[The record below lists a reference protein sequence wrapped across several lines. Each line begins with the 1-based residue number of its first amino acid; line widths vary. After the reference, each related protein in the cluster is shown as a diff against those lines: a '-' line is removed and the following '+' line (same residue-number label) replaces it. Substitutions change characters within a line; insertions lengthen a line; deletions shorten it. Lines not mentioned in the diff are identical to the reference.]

1 MEIDSQIV
9 DNAIDLEKTA
19 RSLVK
24 ETAVAVD
31 LEADSMYH
39 YQEKV
44 CLVQIATE
52 KISVV
57 IDPLAIKD
65 LSPLKPLFS
74 NPDIQKIF
82 HGADYD
88 IRSLYRDF
96 GIKIN
101 NLFDT
106 ELACRFLGIK
116 ETGLRAVLKMFFKI
130 NIDKKFQKKDW
141 SKRPLPQEMMT
152 YASKDVIYLLP
163 LAKMLIHRLEK
174 IGRLAWV
181 LEECHDLSKVRPA
194 LSNEAALFIKFKGA
208 GRLKSR
214 SLAVLEAL
222 LQFRK
227 HVAKQKDRPLFKIIG
242 NDPLMKIAT
251 ARPVTL
257 RRLKGI
263 NALTGRQ
270 ISMYGKDLIHV
281 VAVAL
286 KTPESELPVY
296 PSNKPPMLP
305 NGVPARIKALKSWRA
320 SKARTLEIDP
330 GMVCNNSLITAI
342 AVRNPG
348 DKKSLEKVKEMKR
361 WQKQVLG
368 REIITVLKKMMCC
381 VSSLLWLDVSE
392 VLWSKLF
399 EVQNIFGLVL

>member
-1 MEIDSQIV
+1 MDIESRIIDKTT
-9 DNAIDLEKTA
+9 DLEKTA
-19 RSLVK
+19 RSLEK
-24 ETAVAVD
+24 ENAVAVD

-44 CLVQIATE
+44 CLIQIATK

-65 LSPLKPLFS
+65 LSSLKPLFS
-74 NPDIQKIF
+74 NPVIQKIF

-96 GIKIN
+96 DIQIN

-116 ETGLRAVLKMFFKI
+116 ETGLQAVLKKLFKI
-130 NIDKKFQKKDW
+130 DIDKKYQKKDW
-141 SKRPLPQEMMT
+141 SKRPLPEEMIT

-163 LAKMLIHRLEK
+163 LARMLIRRLEK
-174 IGRLAWV
+174 ISRLAWV
-181 LEECHDLSKVRPA
+181 LEECEDLSKVRSELPNNA
-194 LSNEAALFIKFKGA
+194 PLFNRFKGA
-208 GRLKSR
+208 GRLKTR

-227 HVAKQKDRPLFKIIG
+227 HIAKKKDRPLFKIIG
-242 NDPLMKIAT
+242 NDPLMKIAK

-263 NALTGRQ
+263 NALSEKQ

-281 VAVAL
+281 VADAL

-296 PSNKPPMLP
+296 PSNNSTVLP
-305 NGVPARIKALKSWRA
+305 NGVSARIKALKTWRV
-320 SKARTLEIDP
+320 SKARALEIDP
-330 GMVCNNSLITAI
+330 GMLCNNALITAI
-342 AVRNPG
+342 AIQNPR
-348 DKKSLEKVKEMKR
+348 DTESLEKVKEMKR
-361 WQKQVLG
+361 WQNQVFG
-368 REIITVLKKMMCC
+368 SEIITVLKKAP
-381 VSSLLWLDVSE
+381 
-392 VLWSKLF
+392 
-399 EVQNIFGLVL
+399 